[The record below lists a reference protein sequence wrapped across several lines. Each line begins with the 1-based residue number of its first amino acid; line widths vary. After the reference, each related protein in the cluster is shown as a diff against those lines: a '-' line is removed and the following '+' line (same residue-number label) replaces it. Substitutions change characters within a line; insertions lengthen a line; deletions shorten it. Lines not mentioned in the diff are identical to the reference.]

1 MAREIEEI
9 NNGNFRMKDNYR
21 DPEDKTRFNEK
32 PKRCESFNSNTSQ
45 QHSHQKCIWYLYLG
59 FLDRQSCVWY
69 KKSAPTVLLQY

>member
-1 MAREIEEI
+1 
-9 NNGNFRMKDNYR
+9 MKDNYR

-59 FLDRQSCVWY
+59 FLDRQSCV
-69 KKSAPTVLLQY
+69 